1 MAGEFSRSGRHY
13 RSPTTDEALQ
23 GVRRPEDALSL
34 IEKASFR
41 IAGGSRFG
49 GDDYM
54 SPGGRSAELES
65 LTELRPKNQ
74 ATRNHVGLAMRP
86 MSARSLVQIFAG
98 PLVPDSDHNDLTR
111 SDGDRCPSLL
121 ALKAKSI
128 DLLLRSQRTFDVLR
142 EAVESTEAVRRG

>member
-86 MSARSLVQIFAG
+86 MSARSLIQIFFLHSLRGDAAQRH
-98 PLVPDSDHNDLTR
+98 LTSDQITTR
-111 SDGDRCPSLL
+111 SG
-121 ALKAKSI
+121 A
-128 DLLLRSQRTFDVLR
+128 SQNRAMR
-142 EAVESTEAVRRG
+142 